1 MTLNL
6 HQCIMLNKLNISF
19 SNLHFY
25 FTRPHV
31 MVFHVT
37 SKLVIQV
44 YDLNH
49 KLRIECYQL
58 RGKFPRETF
67 EIHVNKLKLPLQ
79 LNQNFVEYF
88 LFSSI
93 AIEC

>member
-58 RGKFPRETF
+58 RGNFRNTCKQAETATSAEPEF
-67 EIHVNKLKLPLQ
+67 R
-79 LNQNFVEYF
+79 
-88 LFSSI
+88 
-93 AIEC
+93 